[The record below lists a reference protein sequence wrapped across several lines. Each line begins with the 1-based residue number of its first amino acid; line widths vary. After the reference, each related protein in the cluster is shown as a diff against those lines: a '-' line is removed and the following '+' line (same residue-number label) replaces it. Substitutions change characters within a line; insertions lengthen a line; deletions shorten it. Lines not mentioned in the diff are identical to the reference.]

1 MSNESVIT
9 DEMKGMI
16 GMETK
21 RTVLE
26 VDKTMLSRIAE
37 AVGDSNFRW
46 QEEAA
51 PGFLVASMVSGSGEI
66 PDKLFPMKRRVDG
79 GGEWEFLLPI
89 KVGDTVT
96 CITKLADLYEREGKS
111 GTLLFLITGI
121 TVTNQRGELAAKS
134 TGRMIN
140 Y

>member
-37 AVGDSNFRW
+37 AVDDLNPRW

-51 PGFLVASMVSGSGEI
+51 PGFMAASMVSGSGDI
-66 PDKLFPMKRRVDG
+66 PAKLYPMKRVVDG
-79 GGEWEFLLPI
+79 GGDWEFLLPI

-96 CITKLADLYEREGKS
+96 CITRLADMYEREGKS
-111 GTLLFLITGI
+111 GKLLFLIIGT
-121 TVTNQRGELAAKS
+121 TVTNQREELAAKA